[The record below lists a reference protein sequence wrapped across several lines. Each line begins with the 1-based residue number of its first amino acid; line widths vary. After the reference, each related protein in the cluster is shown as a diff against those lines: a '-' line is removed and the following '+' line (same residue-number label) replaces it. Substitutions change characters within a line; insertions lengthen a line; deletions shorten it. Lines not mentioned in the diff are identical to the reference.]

1 MMKPLLRRSRWIYE
15 THDLELGRESYG
27 ILKML
32 QAVKSEVPVWET
44 GGSGF
49 HGSDLNLS
57 QDFHRIWL
65 EFSDS

>member
-1 MMKPLLRRSRWIYE
+1 M
-15 THDLELGRESYG
+15 HDLELGRGSNG

-32 QAVKSEVPVWET
+32 HAAKPEVPVWET

-57 QDFHRIWL
+57 QDFHCIWL
-65 EFSDS
+65 GFSDS